1 MEHSSIKTSISKY
14 KMIQYVSDLIIQDN
28 IMLSLSLLC
37 PFCRSGKEN
46 VKSLVAASL
55 LN

>member
-14 KMIQYVSDLIIQDN
+14 KMIQYVSDLIIQDY
-28 IMLSLSLLC
+28 MLSLSLLY